1 MKKLLLTALLLGS
14 GSALADINVGV
25 IVSSTGPG
33 ASLGIPEKNA
43 VALLPTTTGG
53 QKINYIVLDD
63 ASDPTMTVSNANK
76 LIQDHKVDVIL
87 GASLSTTAMALMDP
101 AAAAK
106 VPNITFAPNDSLI
119 TPMDAKRRW
128 VFKMPQSDSLLA
140 DATVKDMK
148 TKGIKTLGF
157 IGFNDAYGE
166 NWIKELTPLLAK
178 NGIKMVATERF
189 ARADTA
195 VTGQALKVTAAK
207 PDAVLVAAS
216 GVPATL
222 PIKTLRQRG
231 YTGQIYAVA
240 GAVNADFL
248 RVGGKDV
255 EGVTVVT
262 GPVVVAS
269 QLPDSFPSKKI
280 SLAFTKLYEDKYGA
294 NTMNTFAA
302 HVWDANLMLQK
313 ALPTALKKAKPGTT
327 EFREAL
333 RDALEGLKNV
343 IGTHGV
349 FNMSATNHNGM
360 DQRARV
366 LAVVQNGDWKYV
378 GR

>member
-1 MKKLLLTALLLGS
+1 MKKRLLTALLLGS

-25 IVSSTGPG
+25 IVSATGPG

-43 VALLPTTTGG
+43 VALLPTTIGG

-63 ASDPTMTVSNANK
+63 ASDPTVTVSNANK
-76 LIQDHKVDVIL
+76 LIQDSKVDVII
-87 GASLSTTAMALMDP
+87 GASLSTTAMALLDP
-101 AAAAK
+101 VSAAK
-106 VPNITFAPNDSLI
+106 VPNISLAPNDALI
-119 TPMDAKRRW
+119 TPMDAKRKW

-140 DATVKDMK
+140 DATVKQMK
-148 TKGIKTLGF
+148 ARGVKTLGF

-189 ARADTA
+189 ARTDTA
-195 VTGQALKVTAAK
+195 VTGQALKI
-207 PDAVLVAAS
+207 AAS

-231 YTGQIYAVA
+231 FAGTIYAVA
-240 GAVNADFL
+240 GVANADFL

-255 EGVTVVT
+255 EGVMVYVGPIVV
-262 GPVVVAS
+262 GG
-269 QLPDSFPSKKI
+269 QLPDALPSKKV
-280 SLAFTKLYEDKYGA
+280 SVAFTKLYEDKYGA
-294 NTMNTFAA
+294 GSISAFAG
-302 HVWDANLMLQK
+302 HVWDAGLMLQK
-313 ALPTALKKAKPGTT
+313 AIPAALKSARPGTP

-333 RDALEGLKNV
+333 RDSLEGLKNV

-349 FNMSATNHNGM
+349 FAMSGSNHNGM